1 MIVAGFLLLAVG
13 AADLVRQFAPRRWIG
28 YLAVAVILLLLGS
41 VSDALLPM
49 LAGLVVGA
57 LWVWC
62 MPSERPAP
70 LGFWPAVLL
79 GVLSIGAVVWL
90 GARADAGLIGSVWTL
105 RSPFGDVP
113 FDLAILT
120 LGAAVFLLESS
131 NLVVR
136 AALDGEHTWRPAELR
151 LVASDTAVSIPAVA
165 DGVAAE
171 PGHDAAAAGSP
182 VEDAAVEGATVEA
195 ASVEAASV
203 ETASVESVT
212 AGTPASDP
220 RAGFKGGR
228 LIGPLER
235 ILVMILT
242 LAAAYPILAAMLA
255 AKGIVRFPEISRDGE
270 TGARAEYF
278 LVGSLV
284 SWVIGLGA
292 AFLVWWAAHS

>member
-1 MIVAGFLLLAVG
+1 MIVAGFILLAVG
-13 AADLVRQFAPRRWIG
+13 SADLVRQFAPHRWIG
-28 YLAVAVILLLLGS
+28 YLTVAVILLLFGS

-49 LAGLVVGA
+49 ILGLGVGA

-62 MPSERPAP
+62 MPSARRAP

-79 GVLSIGAVVWL
+79 GVLSIGSVVWL
-90 GARADAGLIGSVWTL
+90 GARTDAGLIGSVWSV
-105 RSPFGDVP
+105 RSPFGEVP

-120 LGAAVFLLESS
+120 VGTGVFLLESA

-151 LVASDTAVSIPAVA
+151 RPAVLDTADSQAAASDAPVA
-165 DGVAAE
+165 HPVVPGVQA
-171 PGHDAAAAGSP
+171 D
-182 VEDAAVEGATVEA
+182 EGATGVIGVG
-195 ASVEAASV
+195 AS
-203 ETASVESVT
+203 ETAT
-212 AGTPASDP
+212 AEQADPAGDANAVPARDP

-235 ILVMILT
+235 ILVMLLT

>member
-1 MIVAGFLLLAVG
+1 MIVAGFILLAVG
-13 AADLVRQFAPRRWIG
+13 SADLVRQFAPHRWVG
-28 YLAVAVILLLLGS
+28 YLTVAVILLLLGS

-49 LAGLVVGA
+49 GLGLVVGA

-79 GVLSIGAVVWL
+79 GVLSIGSVVWL
-90 GARADAGLIGSVWTL
+90 GARADAGLIGSVWSM
-105 RSPFGDVP
+105 RSPFGEVP

-120 LGAAVFLLESS
+120 VGTGVFLLESA

-151 LVASDTAVSIPAVA
+151 RPAVRDSADARPADSDTAVAHPVVPGAQA
-165 DGVAAE
+165 EDGMVGMIGVGGSDTTAAE
-171 PGHDAAAAGSP
+171 QAGGADAVHAR
-182 VEDAAVEGATVEA
+182 
-195 ASVEAASV
+195 
-203 ETASVESVT
+203 
-212 AGTPASDP
+212 DP
-220 RAGFKGGR
+220 RTGFKGGR

-235 ILVMILT
+235 ILVMLLT

>member
-1 MIVAGFLLLAVG
+1 MIVAGFVLLAVG
-13 AADLVRQFAPRRWIG
+13 AADLVRQFAPRRWVG
-28 YLAVAVILLLLGS
+28 YLTVTVILLLLGS

-49 LAGLVVGA
+49 ALGLLVGA

-62 MPSERPAP
+62 MPSERVAP

-79 GVLSIGAVVWL
+79 AVMSIGSVVWL
-90 GARADAGLIGSVWTL
+90 GARGDAGLIGDVWSL

-113 FDLAILT
+113 FDLALLT
-120 LGAAVFLLESS
+120 VGTAVFLLESA

-136 AALDGEHTWRPAELR
+136 AALDGEHTWRP
-151 LVASDTAVSIPAVA
+151 SDLGRAIRPDTDA
-165 DGVAAE
+165 
-171 PGHDAAAAGSP
+171 DAAIRPDA
-182 VEDAAVEGATVEA
+182 DAAVSGADA
-195 ASVEAASV
+195 ADGASVVSAIRASSPAGPAAR
-203 ETASVESVT
+203 
-212 AGTPASDP
+212 DP

>member
-13 AADLVRQFAPRRWIG
+13 AADLVRQFASRRWIG
-28 YLAVAVILLLLGS
+28 YLVVAVILLLLGS
-41 VSDALLPM
+41 VSDALLQM

-90 GARADAGLIGSVWTL
+90 GARTDAGLIGSVWTL

-113 FDLAILT
+113 FDLALLT
-120 LGAAVFLLESS
+120 LGVGLFLLESA

-151 LVASDTAVSIPAVA
+151 RLVPDAAETSPAVGEPRDA
-165 DGVAAE
+165 VVSGEAPDESAPAESAAAE
-171 PGHDAAAAGSP
+171 TTQA
-182 VEDAAVEGATVEA
+182 
-195 ASVEAASV
+195 
-203 ETASVESVT
+203 ETADV
-212 AGTPASDP
+212 GIPASDP

>member
-1 MIVAGFLLLAVG
+1 MIVAGFALLAVG

-28 YLAVAVILLLLGS
+28 YLTVAVILLLLGS

-49 LAGLVVGA
+49 LLALAVGA

-79 GVLSIGAVVWL
+79 GLLSIGAVV
-90 GARADAGLIGSVWTL
+90 GIAPRVDTGLIGSVWEL

-113 FDLAILT
+113 FDLAMLA
-120 LGAAVFLLESS
+120 LGAGVFLLESS
-131 NLVVR
+131 NLIVR
-136 AALDGEHTWRPAELR
+136 AALDGEHTWRPADITR
-151 LVASDTAVSIPAVA
+151 PASRAETEQPEAEASAEPEDAPTTPSAVSPDADPLGLIVA
-165 DGVAAE
+165 PVAA
-171 PGHDAAAAGSP
+171 PSI
-182 VEDAAVEGATVEA
+182 TR
-195 ASVEAASV
+195 
-203 ETASVESVT
+203 
-212 AGTPASDP
+212 DP
-220 RAGFKGGR
+220 RAGFQGGR

-235 ILVMILT
+235 ILVLILT

-284 SWVIGLGA
+284 SWVIALGA

>member
-1 MIVAGFLLLAVG
+1 MIVAGFILLAVG
-13 AADLVRQFAPRRWIG
+13 SADLVRQFAPHRWVG
-28 YLAVAVILLLLGS
+28 YLTVAVILLLLGS

-49 LAGLVVGA
+49 MLGLVVGA

-70 LGFWPAVLL
+70 LGFWPAALL
-79 GVLSIGAVVWL
+79 GVLSIGSVVWL
-90 GARADAGLIGSVWTL
+90 GARADAGLIGSVWSI
-105 RSPFGDVP
+105 RSPFGEVP

-120 LGAAVFLLESS
+120 VGTGVFLLESA

-151 LVASDTAVSIPAVA
+151 RPTVLDAADAPPGASDAVAAHPVAAGAQADDGVIGLVGVGVSDTAAPEQAGQSDEPDTAPAR
-165 DGVAAE
+165 
-171 PGHDAAAAGSP
+171 
-182 VEDAAVEGATVEA
+182 
-195 ASVEAASV
+195 
-203 ETASVESVT
+203 
-212 AGTPASDP
+212 DP

-235 ILVMILT
+235 ILVMLLT

>member
-1 MIVAGFLLLAVG
+1 MIVAGFILLAVG
-13 AADLVRQFAPRRWIG
+13 AADLVRQFAPRRWVG
-28 YLAVAVILLLLGS
+28 YLTVAVILLLLGS

-49 LAGLVVGA
+49 LLGLLVGA

-62 MPSERPAP
+62 MPSERVAP

-79 GVLSIGAVVWL
+79 GVLSIGSVVWL
-90 GARADAGLIGSVWTL
+90 GARADAGLIGEVWTL

-113 FDLAILT
+113 FDLAMLT
-120 LGAAVFLLESS
+120 VGTGVFLLESA

-136 AALDGEHTWRPAELR
+136 AALDGEHTWRPSDLGRRLAPAPGDASAPDEATTAAEAKTSPATGP
-151 LVASDTAVSIPAVA
+151 VEAVA
-165 DGVAAE
+165 EAVAGE
-171 PGHDAAAAGSP
+171 
-182 VEDAAVEGATVEA
+182 EAV
-195 ASVEAASV
+195 
-203 ETASVESVT
+203 VESVP
-212 AGTPASDP
+212 AGTMTSDP

-292 AFLVWWAAHS
+292 AFLVWWAAHT

>member
-1 MIVAGFLLLAVG
+1 MIVAGFILLAVG
-13 AADLVRQFAPRRWIG
+13 SADLVRQFAPHRWVG
-28 YLAVAVILLLLGS
+28 YLTVAVILLLLGS

-49 LAGLVVGA
+49 MLGLAVGA

-62 MPSERPAP
+62 MPSARRAP

-79 GVLSIGAVVWL
+79 GVLSIGSVVWL
-90 GARADAGLIGSVWTL
+90 GARADAGLIGSVWSM
-105 RSPFGDVP
+105 RSPFGEVS

-120 LGAAVFLLESS
+120 VGTGVFLLESA

-151 LVASDTAVSIPAVA
+151 RPTALDTAGAQPTASDAPVSHPVA
-165 DGVAAE
+165 AGALLDDGVIGVIGAGGSGSADAE
-171 PGHDAAAAGSP
+171 KAEQAGEADA
-182 VEDAAVEGATVEA
+182 V
-195 ASVEAASV
+195 
-203 ETASVESVT
+203 
-212 AGTPASDP
+212 PARDP

-235 ILVMILT
+235 ILVMLLT

>member
-1 MIVAGFLLLAVG
+1 MIVAGFMLLAVG
-13 AADLVRQFAPRRWIG
+13 AADLVRRFAPRRWVG
-28 YLAVAVILLLLGS
+28 YLVVVVILLLLGS

-49 LAGLVVGA
+49 LAGLLVGA

-70 LGFWPAVLL
+70 IGFWPAVLL
-79 GVLSIGAVVWL
+79 GAASIGAVVWL
-90 GARADAGLIGSVWTL
+90 GARTDAGLIGSVWTL
-105 RSPFGDVP
+105 RSPFGDVS
-113 FDLAILT
+113 FDLAMLT

-136 AALDGEHTWRPAELR
+136 AALDGEHTWRPVELR
-151 LVASDTAVSIPAVA
+151 PTSPEREIAH
-165 DGVAAE
+165 GVAAE
-171 PGHDAAAAGSP
+171 PRPFADADRGPIPETTPVGVDP
-182 VEDAAVEGATVEA
+182 VESTDTDRGA
-195 ASVEAASV
+195 
-203 ETASVESVT
+203 
-212 AGTPASDP
+212 PDP
-220 RAGFKGGR
+220 RTDFKGGR

-235 ILVMILT
+235 ILVMLLT

>member
-182 VEDAAVEGATVEA
+182 VEDAAVEGAAVEGA
-195 ASVEAASV
+195 DAQSVSVEGMTSD
-203 ETASVESVT
+203 
-212 AGTPASDP
+212 TPVPDP

>member
-1 MIVAGFLLLAVG
+1 MIIAGFILLAVG
-13 AADLVRQFAPRRWIG
+13 AADLVRQFAPHRWIG
-28 YLAVAVILLLLGS
+28 YLAVTVILLLLGS

-49 LAGLVVGA
+49 LAAIVVGA
-57 LWVWC
+57 LWVWS
-62 MPSERPAP
+62 MPTERRAP

-79 GVLSIGAVVWL
+79 ALVAVGAVVWL
-90 GARADAGLIGSVWTL
+90 GARDDAGLIGEVWSF
-105 RSPFGDVP
+105 RSPFGEVP
-113 FDLAILT
+113 FDLAVLA
-120 LGAAVFLLESS
+120 LGAGVFLLESA

-136 AALDGEHTWRPAELR
+136 AALDGEHTWRPADP
-151 LVASDTAVSIPAVA
+151 ASTPADPAPAVEAGA
-165 DGVAAE
+165 D
-171 PGHDAAAAGSP
+171 
-182 VEDAAVEGATVEA
+182 AVPERAD
-195 ASVEAASV
+195 
-203 ETASVESVT
+203 
-212 AGTPASDP
+212 SDP
-220 RAGFKGGR
+220 SPATAATALLDPRNGFKGGR

>member
-1 MIVAGFLLLAVG
+1 MIVAGFILLAVG
-13 AADLVRQFAPRRWIG
+13 AADLVRQFAPRRWVG
-28 YLAVAVILLLLGS
+28 HLVVAIVLLLLGS

-49 LAGLVVGA
+49 ALAIVVGA

-62 MPSERPAP
+62 MPTERPAP

-79 GVLSIGAVVWL
+79 ALVSVGAVVAL
-90 GARADAGLIGSVWTL
+90 GSRDDSGLIGTIWHL
-105 RSPFGDVP
+105 RSPFGEVP
-113 FDLAILT
+113 FDLAMLAM
-120 LGAAVFLLESS
+120 GAGVFLLESS

-136 AALDGEHTWRPAELR
+136 AALDGEHTWLPRDPATEP
-151 LVASDTAVSIPAVA
+151 AS
-165 DGVAAE
+165 VAA
-171 PGHDAAAAGSP
+171 DVVQAA
-182 VEDAAVEGATVEA
+182 DAVEQEA
-195 ASVEAASV
+195 A
-203 ETASVESVT
+203 ETP
-212 AGTPASDP
+212 GPRDP
-220 RAGFKGGR
+220 RSGFKGGR

-235 ILVMILT
+235 ILVLILT

-284 SWVIGLGA
+284 SWVIALGA

>member
-28 YLAVAVILLLLGS
+28 YLSVAVILLLLGS

-90 GARADAGLIGSVWTL
+90 GARTDAGLIGSVWTL

-136 AALDGEHTWRPAELR
+136 AALDGEHTWRPAE
-151 LVASDTAVSIPAVA
+151 
-165 DGVAAE
+165 AA
-171 PGHDAAAAGSP
+171 P
-182 VEDAAVEGATVEA
+182 VE
-195 ASVEAASV
+195 AS
-203 ETASVESVT
+203 TAEDPAVESVT
-212 AGTPASDP
+212 ADIPASDP

>member
-1 MIVAGFLLLAVG
+1 MIVAGFILLAVG
-13 AADLVRQFAPRRWIG
+13 SADLVRQFAPRRWVG
-28 YLAVAVILLLLGS
+28 YLTVAVMLLLLGS
-41 VSDALLPM
+41 VSDALVPM
-49 LAGLVVGA
+49 VLGLVVGA

-62 MPSERPAP
+62 MPAERRAP

-79 GVLSIGAVVWL
+79 GVLSIGSVVWL
-90 GARADAGLIGSVWTL
+90 GARTDAGLIGSVWSV
-105 RSPFGDVP
+105 RSPFGEIP
-113 FDLAILT
+113 FDLALLT
-120 LGAAVFLLESS
+120 VGTGVFLLESA

-151 LVASDTAVSIPAVA
+151 RAAVLDSPDEQPTASDTPVA
-165 DGVAAE
+165 HPVVPGAQADDGVIGVIGEAGVGAADTVAAE
-171 PGHDAAAAGSP
+171 QSEPAGEADA
-182 VEDAAVEGATVEA
+182 V
-195 ASVEAASV
+195 
-203 ETASVESVT
+203 
-212 AGTPASDP
+212 PARDP

-235 ILVMILT
+235 ILVMLLT

>member
-1 MIVAGFLLLAVG
+1 MIVAGFILLAVG
-13 AADLVRQFAPRRWIG
+13 SADLVRQFAPHRWVG
-28 YLAVAVILLLLGS
+28 YLTVAVMFLLLGS

-62 MPSERPAP
+62 MPSERRAP

-79 GVLSIGAVVWL
+79 GLVSIGSVVWL
-90 GARADAGLIGSVWTL
+90 GARTDAGLIGTVWNL

-120 LGAAVFLLESS
+120 LGTGVFLLESA

-151 LVASDTAVSIPAVA
+151 RSAMRDEVD
-165 DGVAAE
+165 AE
-171 PGHDAAAAGSP
+171 PAAPEATTPGDAIGGREST
-182 VEDAAVEGATVEA
+182 DATMADRPGRPDEATA
-195 ASVEAASV
+195 LR
-203 ETASVESVT
+203 
-212 AGTPASDP
+212 DP

-235 ILVMILT
+235 VLVMLLT

-292 AFLVWWAAHS
+292 AFLVWWAAHT

>member
-1 MIVAGFLLLAVG
+1 MIVAGFILLAVG
-13 AADLVRQFAPRRWIG
+13 AADLVRQFAPRRWVG
-28 YLAVAVILLLLGS
+28 YLTTAVILLLLGS

-49 LAGLVVGA
+49 LSGLVVGA

-70 LGFWPAVLL
+70 LGFWPAALL
-79 GVLSIGAVVWL
+79 GVLSVGAVVAL
-90 GARADAGLIGSVWTL
+90 GARADTGLIGAVWSI
-105 RSPFGDVP
+105 RSPMGEVP
-113 FDLAILT
+113 FDLAMLT
-120 LGAAVFLLESS
+120 IGAGVFLLESA

-136 AALDGEHTWRPAELR
+136 AALDGEHTWRPAELTR
-151 LVASDTAVSIPAVA
+151 IPAPA
-165 DGVAAE
+165 TAESEAE
-171 PGHDAAAAGSP
+171 PGPIATNETSDEAEP
-182 VEDAAVEGATVEA
+182 VRDQ
-195 ASVEAASV
+195 
-203 ETASVESVT
+203 
-212 AGTPASDP
+212 